1 MNLWGHD
8 LWQQFKTQINTL
20 SISETKHN
28 IKNASKR
35 NITKYYQEQLQI
47 AQGIQKIGAII
58 GALSMVPTI
67 LPLKWLTD
75 KPVEVEQWLSISEKL
90 QALKKLVHKQLD
102 PQHIKKN

>member
-1 MNLWGHD
+1 MGFKEEMEKLKPCESKIEINLWGHD
-8 LWQQFKTQINTL
+8 LWQQFKTQINTP

-58 GALSMVPTI
+58 GGLSMVPTI
-67 LPLKWLTD
+67 LPLK
-75 KPVEVEQWLSISEKL
+75 
-90 QALKKLVHKQLD
+90 
-102 PQHIKKN
+102 